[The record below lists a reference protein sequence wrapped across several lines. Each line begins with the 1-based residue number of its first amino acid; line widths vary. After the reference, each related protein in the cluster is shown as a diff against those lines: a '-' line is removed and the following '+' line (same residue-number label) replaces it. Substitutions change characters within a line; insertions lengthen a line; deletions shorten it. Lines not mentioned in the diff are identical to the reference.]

1 MSPRGAALATALAL
15 LAGACQEPPQE
26 ALAPLED
33 SVAVRRVVEAPAGP
47 DTTGE
52 AILTWLEEARYRETW
67 MTWPDTSVLR
77 PDSVQLR
84 VGSAGQLHDT
94 LPGAMPAPHGA
105 LRTTYLNPIAVDAL
119 ERGAHAM
126 PPGAIAVIEEH
137 FADSTLSGINVMVQ
151 SRGYDPRNR
160 DWIFARF
167 GSAGEIEAAGRL
179 EACQGCHV
187 LEPDY
192 LFRAELGTPL
202 PVDSGDQGPGG
213 GSP

>member
-1 MSPRGAALATALAL
+1 MSSRGTGLAVASAL
-15 LAGACQEPPQE
+15 LAAACQEPPQE
-26 ALAPLED
+26 ALAPVED
-33 SVAVRRVVEAPAGP
+33 SVVVRRVVEAPAGP

-52 AILTWLEEARYRETW
+52 AIHAWLEEARYREAW
-67 MTWPDTSVLR
+67 VTWPDTS
-77 PDSVQLR
+77 PDSAQLR
-84 VGSAGQLHDT
+84 ADPAAQLRDT
-94 LPGAMPAPHGA
+94 LPDAILAPHGA
-105 LRTTYLNPIAVDAL
+105 LRTTYLNAIAVDAL

-126 PPGAIAVIEEH
+126 PPGAIAIIEEH
-137 FADSTLSGINVMVQ
+137 FSDSTLSGISVMVQ
-151 SRGYDPRNR
+151 SEGYDPQNR
-160 DWIFARF
+160 DWVFARF

-213 GSP
+213 GPP

>member
-1 MSPRGAALATALAL
+1 VSPRGTGLAIASAL

-26 ALAPLED
+26 ALAPPED
-33 SVAVRRVVEAPAGP
+33 SVVVRRVVEAPAGP

-52 AILTWLEEARYRETW
+52 AIHTWLEEARYREAW
-67 MTWPDTSVLR
+67 MTWPDTS
-77 PDSVQLR
+77 PDSAQLR
-84 VGSAGQLHDT
+84 ADPAAQLRDT
-94 LPGAMPAPHGA
+94 LPDAILTPHGA
-105 LRTTYLNPIAVDAL
+105 FHTTYLNAIAVDAL

-126 PPGAIAVIEEH
+126 PPGAIAIIEEH
-137 FADSTLSGINVMVQ
+137 FADSTLSGISVMVQ
-151 SRGYDPRNR
+151 SKGYDPQNR
-160 DWIFARF
+160 DWVFARF

-213 GSP
+213 GPP